1 MFERQIDRYL
11 RLIQSNRI
19 ICGFAWAAMAVSH
32 MLSVKRDTDWQ
43 SQRQLAQNEI
53 HCQMLKIE
61 DINQHSDDDALI
73 TIRVLAQKCLDH
85 TGTVGFSP
93 PTQLTLKARNRGMH

>member
-1 MFERQIDRYL
+1 M
-11 RLIQSNRI
+11 
-19 ICGFAWAAMAVSH
+19 
-32 MLSVKRDTDWQ
+32 
-43 SQRQLAQNEI
+43 RQLAQNEI
-53 HCQMLKIE
+53 LCQMLKIE